1 MRRVRREIATQF
13 FIFIRIMSETVQGL
27 GRKEVSVAERSLC
40 CPANEGSPI
49 RIRPAVEC
57 ENEVETMEKRSA
69 PIARQIEGRA
79 RGVRRASVRGRQAE
93 RVRHGFRVDSKTV
106 LPQVAPSGSDLA
118 DELLVIEMRLLSAM
132 KYRATQAKEKTHAEV
147 APNPKAK
154 IVAGLKKKR

>member
-1 MRRVRREIATQF
+1 
-13 FIFIRIMSETVQGL
+13 
-27 GRKEVSVAERSLC
+27 
-40 CPANEGSPI
+40 
-49 RIRPAVEC
+49 
-57 ENEVETMEKRSA
+57 MEKRSA
-69 PIARQIEGRA
+69 PFARRIEGRA